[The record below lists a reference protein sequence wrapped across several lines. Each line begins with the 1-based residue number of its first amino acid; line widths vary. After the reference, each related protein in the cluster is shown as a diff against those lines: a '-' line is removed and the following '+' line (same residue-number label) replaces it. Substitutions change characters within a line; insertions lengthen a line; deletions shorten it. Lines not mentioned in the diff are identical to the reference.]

1 MSSIQSETDGYAPKQ
16 ETVTHGQKKNQP
28 VKMGTEMIEMIG
40 LDIKMLELL

>member
-16 ETVTHGQKKNQP
+16 ETVTHRQKKNQP